1 MLEYW
6 IEFLANSW
14 NHYPMIKRIYPLD
27 PDVLL
32 YRQQTL
38 DADVKDLTV
47 DIRRTFGIGGIT
59 QIGLFLKTRFEEI
72 C

>member
-1 MLEYW
+1 
-6 IEFLANSW
+6 
-14 NHYPMIKRIYPLD
+14 MIKRIYPLD